1 MEFVAAGWCIMK
13 WLRLDQTIRNLI
25 CSDLEI
31 LLVVIR
37 LGVNELKKKQ
47 VCVPPGLVW
56 GKGGGW
62 VVLFSVC
69 VYI

>member
-37 LGVNELKKKQ
+37 LGVNELKKKTSL
-47 VCVPPGLVW
+47 CTSWTCLGEGW
-56 GKGGGW
+56 RMGG
-62 VVLFSVC
+62 V
-69 VYI
+69 I